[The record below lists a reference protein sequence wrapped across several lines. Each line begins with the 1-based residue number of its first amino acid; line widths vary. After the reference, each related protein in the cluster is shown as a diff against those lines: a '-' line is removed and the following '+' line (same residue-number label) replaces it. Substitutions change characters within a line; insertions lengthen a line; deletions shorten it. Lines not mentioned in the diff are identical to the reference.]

1 MKNKTDACTLT
12 IHSKA
17 CRYMNISGRK
27 KLEKWQS
34 FRRCFKFWEKPD
46 KTGVLEVMRI
56 QNGPSFQG
64 QNNPEYFFL
73 MATRGDTFGYIKIM

>member
-1 MKNKTDACTLT
+1 
-12 IHSKA
+12 
-17 CRYMNISGRK
+17 MNISGRK
-27 KLEKWQS
+27 KLEKWES

-64 QNNPEYFFL
+64 QNNPEYFF
-73 MATRGDTFGYIKIM
+73 